1 MLSVYLG
8 GNLRWL
14 PLIYQGQL
22 RPHARYLIQP
32 SPGQFWIPHCGR
44 CGHTATVFQAME
56 VRISCQW
63 NLDSRFQSFAGSLI
77 TQAGLQI
84 PKPRTLDP
92 TSRNQKKKF
101 ILDST
106 SKDSRFR
113 NPEYKTRGNQL
124 TVVG

>member
-1 MLSVYLG
+1 MYLG

-22 RPHARYLIQP
+22 RPHARYQIQP

-92 TSRNQKKKF
+92 TRCIRMGIQWKHAIKEKQ
-101 ILDST
+101 T
-106 SKDSRFR
+106 Q
-113 NPEYKTRGNQL
+113 TRLEPMPATN
-124 TVVG
+124 